1 MKKQILL
8 MIGTV
13 LISSISL
20 NAHAGWWSDT
30 WETTKEKS
38 ISVWDSITDQ
48 ANETKEDLR
57 EVKDD
62 VRESSSESLEDIK
75 KLGDKKTYTEAW
87 KDIKESAKNPSKPD
101 VDENGI
107 PKE

>member
-8 MIGTV
+8 TLATILM
-13 LISSISL
+13 SSISL
-20 NAHAGWWSDT
+20 NAQAGWWSDT
-30 WETTKEKS
+30 WDATKEKS
-38 ISVWDSITDQ
+38 VSVWDSITDQ

-62 VRESSSESLEDIK
+62 VRESGSESFEDVK
-75 KLGDKKTYTEAW
+75 KLGDKETYKAAW
-87 KDIKESAKNPSKPD
+87 KDIKESARNPSKPD